1 MALTDW
7 LELMRKFSSDVSP
20 LDFFLILSNWQLFWN
35 GLINTLMLLV
45 VSLFFGAILAIPLA
59 IIRAARIPIL
69 NPIVFSFIYLVR
81 GTPLLVQ
88 LYVIY
93 YGLSQF
99 DFIRD
104 SMAWSILRDPWW
116 CALISFTIGTSA
128 YTAEILRG
136 SMEATPRGEVEAATA
151 AGMSKMT
158 SLRRVILP
166 NAFRRALPAYGNEVI
181 FNLHSTVLASTV
193 TVIDILGAA
202 RQFNS
207 KYYMAYEG
215 FITAALMFVTIVF
228 IITLFFRFLEN
239 RMLKHLR

>member
-151 AGMSKMT
+151 AGMSKMM

>member
-7 LELMRKFSSDVSP
+7 LELIRRFSSDVSP
-20 LDFFLILSNWQLFWN
+20 LDFYLVLSNWHLFWD
-35 GLINTLMLLV
+35 GLRNTFILLV
-45 VSLFFGAILAIPLA
+45 VSLFVGGILAIPLA
-59 IIRAARIPIL
+59 IIRAVRIPIL

-99 DFIRD
+99 DVVRD
-104 SMAWSILRDPWW
+104 SMAWSILREPWW

-136 SMEATPRGEVEAATA
+136 SIEATPRGEVEAATA
-151 AGMSKMT
+151 AGMSKT
-158 SLRRVILP
+158 LTLRRVILP

-193 TVIDILGAA
+193 TVIDVLGAA
-202 RQFNS
+202 RQFNN
-207 KYYMAYEG
+207 KYYLAYEG
-215 FITAALMFVTIVF
+215 FITAALIFVTIVF
-228 IITLFFRFLEN
+228 VITRTFRFLES
-239 RMLKHLR
+239 RMLRHLR

>member
-151 AGMSKMT
+151 AGMSKMMA
-158 SLRRVILP
+158 LRRVILP